1 MLRIIIFNIETRRQ
15 KNKYVF
21 MAVIMDYLIAQALLI
36 ANWEAMG
43 QLTYV
48 MCVGKEANDYS

>member
-1 MLRIIIFNIETRRQ
+1 
-15 KNKYVF
+15 